1 MLSPTEAADLFRRA
15 PDRHI
20 DVGQGQVA
28 YRRVGQGP
36 DVLFVHGWP
45 VSGATFRKLLP
56 HLAPHV
62 TCHVIDLVG
71 AGQSRFDRTTRI
83 DLAGHVAA
91 VKRVVDTLGLS
102 DFAAVGHDSGG
113 MITRHAVAGDA
124 RLRSLALVDTEQP
137 QGLHWRFRQFLAMAK
152 IPGFEHV
159 LAWAAMRPTLRKNPF
174 LLGDSFHDRSLLG
187 GEFEEFFLAPL
198 AEDRDRRWAA
208 GTLARD
214 FDRAYVHQL
223 ADVHRQI
230 EVPVRLVWGEDDPFF
245 PIAWTREML
254 STFPDATL
262 HVVKDAKLFVH
273 EERPAEVAEAMLPTL
288 LGDRAAGSS
297 ADATSTGSHPDR

>member
-1 MLSPTEAADLFRRA
+1 MLSQTEAADLFRRA

-20 DVGQGQVA
+20 DVGEGEIA
-28 YRRVGQGP
+28 YRRVGEGP

-45 VSGATFRKLLP
+45 VTGATFRQLLP

-71 AGQSRFDRTTRI
+71 AGHSRFDRRTRI
-83 DLAGHVAA
+83 DLAGHVEA
-91 VKRVVDTLGLS
+91 VKRVVSALGLS
-102 DFAAVGHDSGG
+102 DYAAVGHDSGG
-113 MITRHAVAGDA
+113 MITRHAVAGDP
-124 RLRSLALVDTEQP
+124 RLRSLALVNTEQP
-137 QGLHWRFRQFLAMAK
+137 QGLHWRFGQFLAMARM
-152 IPGFEHV
+152 PGFEHV

-198 AEDRDRRWAA
+198 SDDADRRWAA
-208 GTLARD
+208 GTLARN
-214 FDRAYVHQL
+214 FDRDYVHRL
-223 ADVHRQI
+223 AEVHRRI

-245 PIAWTREML
+245 PIAWTREMV

-262 HVVKDAKLFVH
+262 HVVKNAKLFVH
-273 EERPAEVAEAMLPTL
+273 EERPEEVAEAILPTL
-288 LGDRAAGSS
+288 LTSSS
-297 ADATSTGSHPDR
+297 ADAASADSRPDPR